1 MNIVQQQQTSE
12 YYNMPLLPRLYSL
25 LSLMVEVKK
34 KKMALIF
41 RPPCTTY
48 SLFSRTKNLICFS
61 RFNAPL
67 LCTCAA
73 NVGEIYTMRQKKEP
87 IFLQASLFILDRN

>member
-1 MNIVQQQQTSE
+1 
-12 YYNMPLLPRLYSL
+12 
-25 LSLMVEVKK
+25 
-34 KKMALIF
+34 MALIF

-87 IFLQASLFILDRN
+87 IFCTHLFSYLTETDDFFTYIRPKESRSIKLQFRLFNLGMR